1 MTNAATHAKAAAM
14 VALLGA
20 VAVPAN
26 AQEAVELP
34 GQDVALEAE
43 FAEVYRVGG
52 IDGADWEQF
61 GNVSHTGFDGEGNLY
76 IFDSHASETV
86 VVSPEGRLV
95 RRFGRPGDGPGE
107 LRLAMSMAVM
117 RDGGV
122 VITDMGHRAYVVFG
136 PDGEYER
143 MIRPGGDADADGAGL
158 RAQMAQTAA
167 LRAGVADP
175 SGFAL
180 IAVQE
185 GAPTFTISSGPSG
198 VSTESGSRD
207 RLVERVLLDG
217 DEASTTTIATAWVP
231 TTTMGDGGKIELP
244 EGVQIGRGGE
254 GGAAVRLN
262 NFNLRRQVPPTFEPR
277 LHAGPLPDG
286 TVALADSTT
295 YAIKIVREG
304 EGVIR
309 TLTRPIPPLPV
320 TRRVERAWRERRLKA
335 IEAAGERDE
344 GEETRRTTGGSMT
357 IMLTPSSE
365 QQRKSIE
372 EAKFY
377 EEVSVVQGLQTTWN
391 GHIWVRRRTE
401 EGDENGPLDVLSS
414 EGRYVGT
421 YPSNVVVPDA
431 FGPGGLAAYVELGEY
446 DVATVRVVRLPT
458 EVN

>member
-1 MTNAATHAKAAAM
+1 MTNLNLATHAKAAAM
-14 VALLGA
+14 AALLGA

-52 IDGADWEQF
+52 IDAADWEQF
-61 GNVSHTGFDGEGNLY
+61 GSVSHTGFDGEGNLY
-76 IFDSHASETV
+76 IFDSQALETV

-95 RRFGRPGDGPGE
+95 RRFGGPGDGPGE
-107 LRLAMSMAVM
+107 LRWARSMAVM

-122 VITDMGHRAYVVFG
+122 VITDMGHGAYVVFG

-143 MIRPGGDADADGAGL
+143 MIRPGAGPDADAAGL
-158 RAQMAQTAA
+158 RAQMAQAAA

-180 IAVQE
+180 IAVQK
-185 GAPTFTISSGPSG
+185 G
-198 VSTESGSRD
+198 VSTYWIRSDEAGGSTESAPPPD

-231 TTTMGDGGKIELP
+231 PMVMTDVGTIELP
-244 EGVQIGRGGE
+244 EGIQIGGG
-254 GGAAVRLN
+254 V
-262 NFNLRRQVPPTFEPR
+262 RRQVPPTFEPR

-320 TRRVERAWRERRLKA
+320 TRRVERAWRERGLRA

-344 GEETRRTTGGSMT
+344 GEEIRRTTGGSMT

-401 EGDENGPLDVLSS
+401 EGGENGPLDVLSS

>member
-1 MTNAATHAKAAAM
+1 MTNLNLAIHAKAAAM
-14 VALLGA
+14 AALLGA

-34 GQDVALEAE
+34 GQDMALEAE

-61 GNVSHTGFDGEGNLY
+61 GSVSHTGFDGEGNLY
-76 IFDSHASETV
+76 IFDSQALETV

-95 RRFGRPGDGPGE
+95 RRFGGPGDGPGE
-107 LRLAMSMAVM
+107 LRWARSMAVM

-122 VITDMGHRAYVVFG
+122 VITDMGHGAYVVFG

-143 MIRPGGDADADGAGL
+143 MIRPGAGPDADAAGL
-158 RAQMAQTAA
+158 RAQMAQAAA

-180 IAVQE
+180 IAVQK
-185 GAPTFTISSGPSG
+185 G
-198 VSTESGSRD
+198 VSTYWITSGEAGGSTESAPPD

-231 TTTMGDGGKIELP
+231 PMVMTDGGTIELP
-244 EGVQIGRGGE
+244 EGIQIGGG
-254 GGAAVRLN
+254 V
-262 NFNLRRQVPPTFEPR
+262 RRQVPPTFEPR
-277 LHAGPLPDG
+277 LHASPLPDG

-401 EGDENGPLDVLSS
+401 EGGENGPLDVLSS

-421 YPSNVVVPDA
+421 YPSSIVVPDA
-431 FGPGGLAAYVELGEY
+431 FGPDGLAAYVELGEY

>member
-1 MTNAATHAKAAAM
+1 MTNAAIHAKAAAM
-14 VALLGA
+14 AALLGA

-52 IDGADWEQF
+52 MDGADWEQF
-61 GNVSHTGFDGEGNLY
+61 GNVSHTGFDREGNLY
-76 IFDSHASETV
+76 IFDSQALETV
-86 VVSPEGRLV
+86 VVSPEGHLV
-95 RRFGRPGDGPGE
+95 RRFGGPGDGPGE
-107 LRLAMSMAVM
+107 LGFAESMAVM
-117 RDGGV
+117 RDGRV
-122 VITDMGHRAYVVFG
+122 VIVDLGHAAYVVFG

-143 MIRPGGDADADGAGL
+143 MIRPAADPDAAGG
-158 RAQMAQTAA
+158 RMARLGA
-167 LRAGVADP
+167 LRSGVADP

-180 IAVQE
+180 IAVEE
-185 GAPTFTISSGPSG
+185 GAATVTISEGASS
-198 VSTESGSRD
+198 VESAPD
-207 RLVERVLLDG
+207 RHVARVLLNG
-217 DEASTTTIATAWVP
+217 DEASTTKIATAWVP
-231 TTTMGDGGKIELP
+231 PTTMTDAGKIELP
-244 EGVQIGRGGE
+244 PGIQIIGISGG
-254 GGAAVRLN
+254 
-262 NFNLRRQVPPTFEPR
+262 LRRQVPPTFEPR
-277 LHAGPLPDG
+277 LHADPLPDG
-286 TVALADSTT
+286 TIALADSTT

-304 EGVIR
+304 DGVIR

-335 IEAAGERDE
+335 LEAEVEED
-344 GEETRRTTGGSMT
+344 GEEEQTRSTGSGGVMVT
-357 IMLTPSSE
+357 FGKPSAE
-365 QQRKSIE
+365 QRRKSIE

-401 EGDENGPLDVLSS
+401 EGGENGPLDVLSS

-421 YPSNVVVPDA
+421 YPSSVVVPDA

>member
-1 MTNAATHAKAAAM
+1 MTNAATHAKAAA
-14 VALLGA
+14 VAALLGA

-52 IDGADWEQF
+52 MDGADWEQF

-76 IFDSHASETV
+76 IFDSQALEAI

-95 RRFGRPGDGPGE
+95 RRFGGPGDGPGE
-107 LRLAMSMAVM
+107 LRWARSMAVM

-143 MIRPGGDADADGAGL
+143 MIRPGAGSDAAGL
-158 RAQMAQTAA
+158 RAQMAETAA

-180 IAVQE
+180 IAVEE
-185 GAPTFTISSGPSG
+185 GTRTFTITSGPAGRSTASG
-198 VSTESGSRD
+198 PFD

-231 TTTMGDGGKIELP
+231 PTTMTDGGKIELP
-244 EGVQIGRGGE
+244 SGIPIGRG
-254 GGAAVRLN
+254 V
-262 NFNLRRQVPPTFEPR
+262 RRQVPPTFEPR

-320 TRRVERAWRERRLKA
+320 TRRVERAWRERRMRAL
-335 IEAAGERDE
+335 EAAGEKDE
-344 GEETRRTTGGSMT
+344 ERETRNTAGGMT
-357 IMLTPSSE
+357 VILTPSTE
-365 QQRKSIE
+365 QQRKSIQ

-421 YPSNVVVPDA
+421 YPPSIVVPDA

-446 DVATVRVVRLPT
+446 DVATVRVVRLPA